1 MKEKSE
7 TQKINQLIENYD
19 GKLENLEKSLNH
31 KFYNEMQ
38 IFPNN
43 NTNNNNNDDE
53 ELLKKQKIFENII
66 KDFIDLITISM
77 KLNFHKEQ
85 IINLINSEEQILF
98 FIRDFLSL
106 VNNLHFINLE
116 SSKFNK
122 ISFTNIK
129 YVLNI
134 RYKRVVYPKY
144 FDLYQILSF
153 TKILI
158 PLMYHIFL
166 MNYSNKI

>member
-1 MKEKSE
+1 MC
-7 TQKINQLIENYD
+7 
-19 GKLENLEKSLNH
+19 
-31 KFYNEMQ
+31 
-38 IFPNN
+38 N
-43 NTNNNNNDDE
+43 NTFYYAMYFTKT
-53 ELLKKQKIFENII
+53 LKDWIIFII
-66 KDFIDLITISM
+66 TTITCLGLIPGIIDIITISM
-77 KLNFHKEQ
+77 KLDFEKNQ
-85 IINLINSEEQILF
+85 IKNLINSEQQILI

-116 SSKFNK
+116 SSKFNL
-122 ISFTNIK
+122 ISFSNIT
-129 YVLNI
+129 YILNV
-134 RYKRVVYPKY
+134 RHRRVVYPKY

>member
-1 MKEKSE
+1 
-7 TQKINQLIENYD
+7 
-19 GKLENLEKSLNH
+19 
-31 KFYNEMQ
+31 MQ

-77 KLNFHKEQ
+77 KLNFDEHQ
-85 IINLINSEEQILF
+85 IKNLINSEQQVLF

-106 VNNLHFINLE
+106 INNLHFISLE

-129 YVLNI
+129 YVLNV
-134 RYKRVVYPKY
+134 RHKRVVYPKY